1 MTSWTAQKIA
11 ASAQPSMG
19 ACATGAAMRCTLVQP
34 CAVASVL
41 AQSTPRATQRTD
53 DPPSSFLGSAAAA
66 TSTITA
72 VKFDAGESARPRP
85 REREHQDGGRA
96 VYPGGSTLATR
107 AVSCA
112 PDQPHHAAPTKV
124 QKPMR
129 LGAASSG
136 RCPAV
141 LHPVG
146 LQVQGHVVHVQD
158 RTMQRAVEASRFA
171 GRCQGDSS
179 SATDVR
185 WERQPWYWRG
195 GDQLVG

>member
-96 VYPGGSTLATR
+96 VYQGGSTLATS

-112 PDQPHHAAPTKV
+112 SDEPHHSAPTKV

-129 LGAASSG
+129 LRAASSG

-158 RTMQRAVEASRFA
+158 RTCSGRSRHHASPVGAKETPRQERTFG
-171 GRCQGDSS
+171 GRDN
-179 SATDVR
+179 
-185 WERQPWYWRG
+185 G
-195 GDQLVG
+195 GNGVV